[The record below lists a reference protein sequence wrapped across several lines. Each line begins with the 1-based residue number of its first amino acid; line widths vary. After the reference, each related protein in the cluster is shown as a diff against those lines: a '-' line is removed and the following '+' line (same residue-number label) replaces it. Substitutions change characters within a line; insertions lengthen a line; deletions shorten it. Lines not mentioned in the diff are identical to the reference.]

1 MNPENTPSP
10 QVKPLGP
17 AVEVPVYNCIVLV
30 GPGETSG
37 VRARVANL
45 AGIETTART
54 EPRSPAT
61 THSGIQTTIERSSHQ
76 WREHPLARSSPSP
89 ADAGEQQRLIAVH
102 L

>member
-54 EPRSPAT
+54 EREALQQLIPAFKQRLSDLRT
-61 THSGIQTTIERSSHQ
+61 SGESIP
-76 WREHPLARSSPSP
+76 WLDPPSP

>member
-1 MNPENTPSP
+1 MNPENTHSP

-54 EPRSPAT
+54 EREALQHLIPAFKQRLSDLRT
-61 THSGIQTTIERSSHQ
+61 NGESIP
-76 WREHPLARSSPSP
+76 WLDPPSP